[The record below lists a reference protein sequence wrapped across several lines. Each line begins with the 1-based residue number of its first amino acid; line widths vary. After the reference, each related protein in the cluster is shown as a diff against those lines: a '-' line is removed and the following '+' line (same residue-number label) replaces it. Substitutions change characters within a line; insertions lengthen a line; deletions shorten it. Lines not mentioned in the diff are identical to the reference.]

1 MSTPTWYREAVD
13 LHGGRVASGSETR
26 EDAFAAMAV
35 LLAAHPEFLAQI
47 GGRDVDKWARQHT
60 PVDLFEGSLFPL
72 LPAYLD
78 VAPRMPFRVADMT
91 LGELESA
98 KVMVMTRTGN
108 VLRGARRHRKV
119 FTDFYNAVKPL
130 MKDGATVAEATARLA
145 AQEPKNAQKPAAA

>member
-1 MSTPTWYREAVD
+1 MSTPAWYREAVA
-13 LHGGRVASGSETR
+13 LHGERVTSGTETR
-26 EDAFAAMAV
+26 EDMEAAMAA
-35 LLAAHPEFLAQI
+35 LLSAHPEFLAAI
-47 GGRDVDKWARQHT
+47 GSRAVDKWTRKHAPR
-60 PVDLFEGSLFPL
+60 DLFESSLFPL

-78 VAPRMPFRVADMT
+78 VAPRIPFRVADMT
-91 LGELESA
+91 LAELESA

-145 AQEPKNAQKPAAA
+145 AQEPNGARKAAAA